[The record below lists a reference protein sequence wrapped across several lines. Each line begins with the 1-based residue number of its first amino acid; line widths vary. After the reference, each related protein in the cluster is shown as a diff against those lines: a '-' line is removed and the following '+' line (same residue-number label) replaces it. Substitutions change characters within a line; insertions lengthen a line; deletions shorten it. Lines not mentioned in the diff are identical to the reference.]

1 MKYPRSSNRAIR
13 VIIIT
18 SVFKLTVKIPTY
30 GSEANWSVNV
40 MDREGVVVGCG
51 EVMSSLDV

>member
-1 MKYPRSSNRAIR
+1 MKYPRSSNKAIR
-13 VIIIT
+13 VIT

-51 EVMSSLDV
+51 EVMDSLDV

>member
-1 MKYPRSSNRAIR
+1 MKYPRSSKSHSRYYLRIQIDR
-13 VIIIT
+13 QD
-18 SVFKLTVKIPTY
+18 TY